1 MAFIRILK
9 HLVVLVIVLSQR
21 PQFSWWSLAIRSQSY
36 KSFSCR
42 SENDNQNWQWD
53 SGLWGLVAWW
63 TSSTYHWGP
72 LSADPRHIL
81 IMECVVAFKGK
92 IISLL
97 REILI
102 KFLPLIKFW
111 FPIFYPNIFQFQTA
125 TKAKG
130 RGVQRLLLLAQ
141 RINLLGI
148 PAMAMLVF
156 FRAVELSENLSYVTC
171 FFIRMVTFLLATN
184 RMLSEPAV
192 ALGRYVN

>member
-1 MAFIRILK
+1 
-9 HLVVLVIVLSQR
+9 
-21 PQFSWWSLAIRSQSY
+21 
-36 KSFSCR
+36 
-42 SENDNQNWQWD
+42 
-53 SGLWGLVAWW
+53 
-63 TSSTYHWGP
+63 
-72 LSADPRHIL
+72 
-81 IMECVVAFKGK
+81 MECVVAFKGK